1 MAVTTSTDA
10 KSRLQALRE
19 LLDSEVATTQEE
31 LRKELEERNFEVN
44 QSTISRDLRRLGA
57 IKITDGEGNTTYRLS
72 ADAAPAK
79 AARLSELVHSIQDNG
94 HMIVVNTSVGCA
106 SLIARHIDSLRS
118 DDIMGTIAGD
128 DTVFIAPANVKRI
141 TLLVKQIRSSLE
153 TL

>member
-1 MAVTTSTDA
+1 MAVQTSTDA

-72 ADAAPAK
+72 TEAPPARASRLAD
-79 AARLSELVHSIQDNG
+79 LIHSIHDNG
-94 HMIVVNTSVGCA
+94 HMIVVNTSSGCA
-106 SLIARHIDSLRS
+106 SLIARHIDGLRS
-118 DDIMGTIAGD
+118 DDVLGTIAGD

-141 TLLVKQIRSSLE
+141 AVLVKQIRASLE